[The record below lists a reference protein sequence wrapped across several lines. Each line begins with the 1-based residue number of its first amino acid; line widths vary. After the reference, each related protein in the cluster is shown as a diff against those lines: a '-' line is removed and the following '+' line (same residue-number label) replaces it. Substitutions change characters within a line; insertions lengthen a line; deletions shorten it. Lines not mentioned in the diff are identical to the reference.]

1 MHCKGAKSMKKALI
15 TGMNG
20 FVGKYLQKVLQ
31 AQGYTVAGTYLPT
44 SGLRAMGADYYPVDL
59 LQSQQI
65 AEVIQTYQ
73 PDEIYHLAG
82 QSSVALSWAKPA
94 MTMDINVNGTINLLE
109 AVRQYKPDCKV
120 LIVGS
125 SDEYGPVAEADC
137 PVAEV
142 HPLCPVSPYGIS
154 KLTQEKMAQ
163 LYATAYGMAV
173 LMVRPFNHIGP
184 GQGTGFVVADFASRI
199 ADIEKGKAEPVLYVG
214 NLHSYRDFTDVEDVV
229 AAYVLLMQHGT
240 YGQVYNVGSGKA
252 LEIQVILEQLL
263 ALSTVNIKVEI
274 DQSKYRPV
282 DVPLVVCDNTK
293 LVQATGWAPQKP
305 LQQTLLDTLNYW
317 REQ

>member
-1 MHCKGAKSMKKALI
+1 MKKALI

-20 FVGKYLQKVLQ
+20 FVGKYLQQALK
-31 AQGYTVAGTYLPT
+31 AQGYTVAGTYLPVGDT
-44 SGLRAMGADYYPVDL
+44 AMGAEYYPVDL
-59 LQSQQI
+59 LQPQQI
-65 AEVIQTYQ
+65 AEAIQAYQ

-82 QSSVALSWAKPA
+82 QSAVALSWAKPA
-94 MTMDINVNGTINLLE
+94 MTMEINVNGTINLLE

-137 PVAEV
+137 PVDET
-142 HPLCPVSPYGIS
+142 HPLSPVSPYGIS
-154 KLTQEKMAQ
+154 KLTQEKVAQ
-163 LYATAYGMAV
+163 LYAKAYGMAV

-184 GQGTGFVVADFASRI
+184 GQSTGFVVADFASRI
-199 ADIEKGKAEPVLYVG
+199 ADIEKGKTQPVLQVG

-229 AAYVLLMQHGT
+229 AAYILLMQHGA
-240 YGQVYNVGSGKA
+240 YGEVYNVGSGKA
-252 LEIQVILEQLL
+252 LEIQSILEMLL
-263 ALSTVNIKVEI
+263 SMSAVEIAVEI
-274 DQSKYRPV
+274 DQNKYRPV

-293 LVQATGWAPQKP
+293 LVQATGWQPQKP
-305 LQQTLLDTLNYW
+305 LQQTLLETLNYW